1 VDAGLQL
8 NLLLEYHKYHTT
20 QTQRHAPCN
29 APRQQEIP
37 ISCPPSLPESSARIF
52 ELGYLVGAEHADC
65 PGQPRDPCKWLN
77 YSCVPHHE
85 VVSFDIG
92 MASGLDLG
100 SNVAND
106 VLKLV
111 EKAPTIG
118 TNELRR
124 KEKNLTSV

>member
-1 VDAGLQL
+1 
-8 NLLLEYHKYHTT
+8 
-20 QTQRHAPCN
+20 
-29 APRQQEIP
+29 
-37 ISCPPSLPESSARIF
+37 
-52 ELGYLVGAEHADC
+52 
-65 PGQPRDPCKWLN
+65 
-77 YSCVPHHE
+77 VPHHE

-100 SNVAND
+100 SNVAKD

-124 KEKNLTSV
+124 KEKEFDVSVVMVYNKVNSLKPTAPFQ